1 MNKQLFITIF
11 FLLGLTGCAM
21 SPYFFSP
28 SVVDLPKQFVERQ
41 ILVTLPNATKPQWKQ
56 LAKLIAQDYD
66 LELSGEFP
74 LTSIAVNCLVFKT
87 PEKYAMPVLLQ
98 RLRLDSRISWA
109 QENLVFDGL
118 QANADKVYTELSYAP
133 KLMHVA
139 AAHRLSTG
147 LGVKIAV
154 IDTGADIKH
163 PDLQGQIITLSNF
176 VEGGEL
182 SFSTD
187 QHGTAISGI
196 IGAQTD
202 NGIGI
207 VGIAP
212 KSELLIM
219 KSCWYSQQ
227 TGSGAKCSSWTL
239 AKAID
244 AAINKGVKII
254 NLSLAGPYD
263 KLLESLLDTA
273 NQRGISIVTASLDK
287 LSKPGFPATLNYVIP
302 AVSSDAKGAVILP
315 KWLSQLPAVVAA
327 PGVEIVATTPHGKYD
342 IMSGTSMAAAHISGT
357 VALLLGYDPT
367 LNPETIKRLLI
378 EDSIISNQ
386 YRSIDAS
393 RVLVNLDENNMK

>member
-1 MNKQLFITIF
+1 MYTKIVITIF
-11 FLLGLTGCAM
+11 FLCLTGCTT
-21 SPYFFSP
+21 SPYSFSP
-28 SVVDLPKQFVERQ
+28 PAVELPKQFVERQ
-41 ILVTLPNATKPQWKQ
+41 ILVTLPDATKPQWKQ
-56 LAKLIAQDYD
+56 IAKLIAQDYD

-87 PEKYAMPVLLQ
+87 PKKLLMSELLQ

-109 QENLVFDGL
+109 QENLVFKGL
-118 QANADKVYTELSYAP
+118 QASADNVYTELSYAP
-133 KLMHVA
+133 KLMHA
-139 AAHRLSTG
+139 TAAHRLSTG

-163 PDLQGQIITLSNF
+163 PDLQGRIISITNF

-187 QHGTAISGI
+187 QHGTAIAGI
-196 IGAQTD
+196 IGAQSD
-202 NGIGI
+202 NSIGI

-212 KSELLIM
+212 KSEILIM

-254 NLSLAGPYD
+254 NLSLAGPHD
-263 KLLESLLDTA
+263 KLLESLLDKA
-273 NQRGISIVTASLDK
+273 NQHGITIVTASLDK
-287 LSKPGFPATLNYVIP
+287 LSEPGFPATLNYVIP
-302 AVSSDAKGAVILP
+302 AVSSDPKGSVILP

-327 PGVEIVATTPHGKYD
+327 PGVEIVSTTPHGKYD
-342 IMSGTSMAAAHISGT
+342 ILTGTSMAAAHISGT
-357 VALLLGYDPT
+357 VALLLEYDPT
-367 LNPETIKRLLI
+367 LKPDTIKGLLM
-378 EDSIISNQ
+378 EDTMVVHQ
-386 YRSIDAS
+386 YRSIDVS
-393 RVLVNLDENNMK
+393 RVLVNLDKNNPE

>member
-11 FLLGLTGCAM
+11 FLLGLTGCAT
-21 SPYFFSP
+21 SPYSFSP
-28 SVVDLPKQFVERQ
+28 PAVDLPKQFVERQ

-87 PEKYAMPVLLQ
+87 PEKYAIPVLLQ

-118 QANADKVYTELSYAP
+118 QADADKVYTELSYAP

-139 AAHRLSTG
+139 TAHRLSTG

-196 IGAQTD
+196 IGAQSD

-287 LSKPGFPATLNYVIP
+287 SSKPGFPATLNYVIP
-302 AVSSDAKGAVILP
+302 AVSSDPKGAVILP
-315 KWLSQLPAVVAA
+315 EWLSKLPAVVAA
-327 PGVEIVATTPHGKYD
+327 PGIEIVATTPHGKYD

-357 VALLLGYDPT
+357 VALLLGYDPA
-367 LNPETIKRLLI
+367 LKPETIKRLLI
-378 EDSIISNQ
+378 EDSMISNQ

-393 RVLVNLDENNMK
+393 RVLVNLDKNNLE

>member
-11 FLLGLTGCAM
+11 FLLGLTGCAT
-21 SPYFFSP
+21 SPYSFSP
-28 SVVDLPKQFVERQ
+28 PAVDLPKQFVERQ

-87 PEKYAMPVLLQ
+87 PEKYAIPVLLQ

-118 QANADKVYTELSYAP
+118 QADADKVYTELSYAP

-139 AAHRLSTG
+139 TAHRLSTG

-196 IGAQTD
+196 IGAQSD

-302 AVSSDAKGAVILP
+302 AVSSDPKGAVILP
-315 KWLSQLPAVVAA
+315 KWLSKLPAVVAA
-327 PGVEIVATTPHGKYD
+327 PGIEIVATTPHGKYD

-357 VALLLGYDPT
+357 VALLLGYDPA
-367 LNPETIKRLLI
+367 LKPETIKRLLI
-378 EDSIISNQ
+378 EDSMISNQ

-393 RVLVNLDENNMK
+393 RVLVNLDKNNLE

>member
-1 MNKQLFITIF
+1 MNKQLVITIF
-11 FLLGLTGCAM
+11 FLLGLTGCAT
-21 SPYFFSP
+21 SPHSFSP
-28 SVVDLPKQFVERQ
+28 PAIELPKQFVERQ
-41 ILVTLPNATKPQWKQ
+41 ILVTLPDATKPQWKQ
-56 LAKLIAQDYD
+56 IAKLIAQDYE

-87 PEKYAMPVLLQ
+87 PEKLIMSVLLQ

-109 QENLVFDGL
+109 QENLIFEGL
-118 QANADKVYTELSYAP
+118 QASSDNVYTELSYAP
-133 KLMHVA
+133 KLMHVS

-163 PDLQGQIITLSNF
+163 PDLQGRIISITNF

-187 QHGTAISGI
+187 QHGTAIAGI
-196 IGAQTD
+196 IGAQSD

-212 KSELLIM
+212 KSEIVIM

-227 TGSGAKCSSWTL
+227 TGSEAKCSSWTL

-254 NLSLAGPYD
+254 NLSLAGPHD
-263 KLLESLLDTA
+263 KLLESLLDKA
-273 NQRGISIVTASLDK
+273 NQRGITIVTASLDK
-287 LSKPGFPATLNYVIP
+287 LSEPGFPATLNYVIP
-302 AVSSDAKGAVILP
+302 AVSSDPKGTVILP
-315 KWLSQLPAVVAA
+315 KWLSQLSAVVAA
-327 PGVEIVATTPHGKYD
+327 PGVEIVATTPHG
-342 IMSGTSMAAAHISGT
+342 
-357 VALLLGYDPT
+357 
-367 LNPETIKRLLI
+367 
-378 EDSIISNQ
+378 
-386 YRSIDAS
+386 
-393 RVLVNLDENNMK
+393 NMTF